1 MGILTL
7 TVFTRYV
14 ALEQSGLAEKL
25 ASSADLTVAQ
35 ALSNHDIQDAIYHL
49 NRSTQAITKQTET
62 LKQQHEALDRLV
74 TTDKQARQERA
85 LFESEQK
92 RRWDARRR
100 ELAAQVEELSQSL
113 DSRVQELEQQ
123 SGTGAVSNLQ
133 QTVDSLLRSDDK
145 LLSSLQKLGWELETE
160 DLEEQNDVVMLRE
173 TCARS
178 VDPVVCYFS
187 IQGLTPG

>member
-1 MGILTL
+1 M
-7 TVFTRYV
+7 
-14 ALEQSGLAEKL
+14 AEQL
-25 ASSADLTVAQ
+25 ASSADLAVTQ
-35 ALSNHDIQDAIYHL
+35 ALSNHDIQDAIHHL
-49 NRSTQAITKQTET
+49 NCSTQAITKQTET

-74 TTDKQARQERA
+74 TADKQARQERA

-100 ELAAQVEELSQSL
+100 EIAVQVDELSQSL
-113 DSRVQELEQQ
+113 DSRVHELEQQ
-123 SGTGAVSNLQ
+123 SGAGAVSNLQ

-160 DLEEQNDVVMLRE
+160 DLEEQNHVVMLRE

-178 VDPVVCYFS
+178 VNPVVYYCS
-187 IQGLTPG
+187 IQGLTLGQVDQVHR